1 MSLPA
6 RILRWI
12 LRFRHRCGYGVHSPY
27 AFQLITD
34 VIYNTLPYYA
44 YAPLAEGLP
53 YNLLLPGHYE
63 PASGLSL
70 KDLRLIFRL
79 ANHQA
84 PTHIAHHGA
93 SPATL
98 AHLAAARTTATITDL
113 ADLADKTEHPCTAE
127 AKLPCGTETNLPY
140 TAEFIYLDAPHHIAE
155 LTKHGLD
162 TLPQETMIVVR
173 SIHRDSTALA
183 QWLTLRDDPAVTLT
197 LDLWRFGIALRRP
210 KTTHENYLVNYF

>member
-53 YNLLLPGHYE
+53 YSLLLPGHYE
-63 PASGLSL
+63 PASGITL

-113 ADLADKTEHPCTAE
+113 ADKTEHPCDE
-127 AKLPCGTETNLPY
+127 HPC

-183 QWLTLRDDPAVTLT
+183 QWLTLRDAPAVTLT